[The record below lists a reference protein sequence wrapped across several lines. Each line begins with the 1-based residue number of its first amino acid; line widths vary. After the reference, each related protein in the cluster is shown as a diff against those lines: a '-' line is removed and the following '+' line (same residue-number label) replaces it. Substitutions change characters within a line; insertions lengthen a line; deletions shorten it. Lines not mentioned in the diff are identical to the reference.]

1 MTQKKLRRTIKKQIW
16 MNQAEDQELKKKA
29 RLACLS
35 EAALIRLLIKGY
47 HPKEKPDDTFYKY
60 MREMSLIGNNIN
72 QIAARVN
79 SLGIFD
85 SEGFQAEMEKL
96 HQLEADLEAH
106 YLMPEDRRYEW
117 Q

>member
-1 MTQKKLRRTIKKQIW
+1 
-16 MNQAEDQELKKKA
+16 
-29 RLACLS
+29 
-35 EAALIRLLIKGY
+35 
-47 HPKEKPDDTFYKY
+47 

>member
-1 MTQKKLRRTIKKQIW
+1 MYRTIQKHIL
-16 MNQAEDQELKKKA
+16 MTDEEAADLKKKA
-29 RLACLS
+29 GLTCLT

-47 HPKEKPDDTFYKY
+47 HPKEKPGDEFYKY

-72 QIAARVN
+72 QIAAKVN

-85 SEGFQAEMEKL
+85 SDHFEAEIEKL
-96 HQLEADLEAH
+96 HRLEADLEARF
-106 YLMPEDRRYEW
+106 LRPEDKTNQW